1 MTRIIGIDPGS
12 RVTGYGIIDYANR
25 RVTHVSSGC
34 INTSRGTLPERL
46 KEIFVGVADLLVQY
60 QPDELAIEKVFV
72 QKNVDSALK
81 LGQARG
87 AAICAAVTR
96 DIPVAEYSPN
106 QIKQAVVGKGHA
118 AKDQVQ
124 HMVCILLKLSEPPSN
139 DASDA
144 LACAL
149 CHGHTR
155 ETLGRFNG
163 EHLRIGRGRLR

>member
-1 MTRIIGIDPGS
+1 VARIIGIDPGS
-12 RVTGYGIIDYANR
+12 RTTGYGIIDYVDR
-25 RVTHVSSGC
+25 RVIHVASGC
-34 INTSRGTLPERL
+34 IHTSQGALPERL
-46 KEIFVGVADLLVQY
+46 KEIFTGVEELLRIY
-60 QPDELAIEKVFV
+60 QPSELAIEKVFV

-96 DIPVAEYSPN
+96 EISVAEYSPN

-118 AKDQVQ
+118 AKEQVQ
-124 HMVCILLKLSEPPSN
+124 HMITILLKLAEPPTS
-139 DASDA
+139 DAADA

-163 EHLRIGRGRLR
+163 EHLRIGRGRLK

>member
-1 MTRIIGIDPGS
+1 MGRIIGIDPGS
-12 RVTGYGIIDYANR
+12 RVTGYGIIDYVDR
-25 RVTHVSSGC
+25 RLTHVASGC
-34 INTSRGTLPERL
+34 INTSRGALPERL
-46 KEIFVGVADLLVQY
+46 KEIFTELESVLAQY

-96 DIPVAEYSPN
+96 NIPVAEYSPN

-124 HMVCILLKLSEPPSN
+124 HMVSILLKLEEPPSS
-139 DASDA
+139 DAADA
-144 LACAL
+144 LACAI
-149 CHGHTR
+149 CHGNTKQ
-155 ETLGRFNG
+155 TLGRFNS
-163 EHLRIGRGRLR
+163 EHLTIGRGRLR

>member
-12 RVTGYGIIDYANR
+12 RTTGYGIIDYVDR
-25 RVTHVSSGC
+25 RVRHVVSGT
-34 INTSRGTLPERL
+34 INTSRGELPERL
-46 KEIFVGVADLLVQY
+46 KEIFYGVDALLREF
-60 QPDELAIEKVFV
+60 QPSELAIEKVFV

-87 AAICAAVTR
+87 AAICAAVTH
-96 DIPVAEYSPN
+96 DLPVAEYSPN

-118 AKDQVQ
+118 TKEQVQ
-124 HMVCILLKLSEPPSN
+124 HMVTMLLSLDEQPTN
-139 DASDA
+139 DAADG

-155 ETLGRFNG
+155 ETLGRFNA